1 MEPIR
6 VLGIQ
11 YQFPLPT
18 RIQQIFVGAR
28 RFFFSHQLRVETSH
42 HHKMI
47 TSSPIT
53 FLSIAAEGI
62 CRKRLL
68 AAGLDN
74 LLDVAMHESSGSC
87 GYLVVKIK
95 KRSDED

>member
-1 MEPIR
+1 
-6 VLGIQ
+6 
-11 YQFPLPT
+11 
-18 RIQQIFVGAR
+18 
-28 RFFFSHQLRVETSH
+28 
-42 HHKMI
+42 MI

-95 KRSDED
+95 KRSDEDFDKIMARCGSARTTPRILLLSLGGN

>member
-1 MEPIR
+1 
-6 VLGIQ
+6 
-11 YQFPLPT
+11 
-18 RIQQIFVGAR
+18 
-28 RFFFSHQLRVETSH
+28 
-42 HHKMI
+42 MI

-95 KRSDED
+95 KRSDEDFDKIIGALRLGADDATDFAALAGWKLT

>member
-1 MEPIR
+1 
-6 VLGIQ
+6 
-11 YQFPLPT
+11 
-18 RIQQIFVGAR
+18 
-28 RFFFSHQLRVETSH
+28 
-42 HHKMI
+42 MI

-53 FLSIAAEGI
+53 FFVYRCGGI

-95 KRSDED
+95 KRSDEDFDKIIGALRLGADDATDFAALAGWKLT